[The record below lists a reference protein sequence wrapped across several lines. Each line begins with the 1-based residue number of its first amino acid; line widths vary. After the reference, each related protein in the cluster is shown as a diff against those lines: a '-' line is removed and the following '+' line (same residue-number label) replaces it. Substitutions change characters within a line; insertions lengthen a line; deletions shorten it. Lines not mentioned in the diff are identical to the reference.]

1 MSVREPAEPGAEGDR
16 SPRVEYASVDNGA
29 GHELSIKRTSTAARA
44 GARPIVL
51 VPGYGMNSFIFGFHP
66 RGPSIEAYLAARGL
80 VVYSCDLRGQGRS
93 KRPGA
98 APDPGLG
105 DLAIDDLGAV
115 LEWVAAREASA
126 FGGAPPAVNLVGCS
140 MGAAL
145 AFAHVA
151 VRPDARVHALVSLAG
166 AVTWRKA
173 HPVVKLAF
181 ASPALAGLVRVQNTR
196 AIARRVF
203 PAVAR
208 VAPGLLAPYLRVG
221 TTDISR
227 AHEMVET
234 VEDPSPRLNREIAEW
249 VRRGA
254 LVVRGVDVSRAI
266 RSMRHPFLCV
276 VAAQDGIVPPETAR
290 SPHDDIA
297 SDDKE
302 LVIVGD
308 ASAPFAHGDLFV
320 GDGAQEKVFEPVARF
335 LLRN

>member
-1 MSVREPAEPGAEGDR
+1 MSAGPSGPGI
-16 SPRVEYASVDNGA
+16 EYATIDNGA
-29 GHELSIKRTSTAARA
+29 GHALSVKRTAQGPWA
-44 GARPIVL
+44 GARPVVL

-66 RGPSIEAYLAARGL
+66 RGASIEAHLAARGL

-93 KRPGA
+93 KRPGT
-98 APDPGLG
+98 PVDPGLG
-105 DLAIDDLGAV
+105 DLAVEDLGAV
-115 LEWVAAREASA
+115 VRYVADREAAA
-126 FGGAPPAVNLVGCS
+126 FGGAPPDVNLVGCS

-151 VRPDARVHALVSLAG
+151 VHPGAKVHALVSLAG

-173 HPVVKLAF
+173 HPIVKLAF
-181 ASPALAGLVRVQNTR
+181 VSPALAGLVRVQNTR

-203 PAVAR
+203 PAIAR

-254 LVVRGVDVSRAI
+254 LVVRGVDVSHAI

-302 LVIVGD
+302 LVFVGD
-308 ASAPFAHGDLFV
+308 AHTPFAHGDLFV

-335 LLRN
+335 LLRH